1 MTNKIS
7 PHYHLQLKRLAFL
20 SNRYIRSR
28 CADQP
33 VFTDVLCFTKH
44 ICSDL
49 VKDLP
54 LEGNRTGKYNVK
66 CRDTIRSDHHQ
77 PVVTDKINITN
88 FSFIKTRLI
97 RKMKISHARK

>member
-1 MTNKIS
+1 MANKIS
-7 PHYHLQLKRLAFL
+7 PHDHLQLKRLAFF
-20 SNRYIRSR
+20 SNRYVRSG
-28 CADQP
+28 CVDQP

-49 VKDLP
+49 VKHLP
-54 LEGNRTGKYNVK
+54 LEGNRSRKYNVK
-66 CRDTIRSDHHQ
+66 SRDTIRSDQHE

-97 RKMKISHARK
+97 RKTKISHARK